1 MNLASTFY
9 TNVVE
14 HKGKLLIRGVNNG
27 QSYLSRINYSP
38 NLYLPTNEESKYKT
52 LDGINLK
59 SKRFDSIVKAKNFYN
74 EYNGIPE
81 YKIYGMNRYNYQY
94 IADEYKGEMRWNKN
108 YIKIFTLDIET
119 ECENGFPDPDTAKE
133 TIICITVKNHS
144 NKQILTWG
152 TGDFISKKTN
162 VTYVKCQNEKHLL
175 LEFLKFW
182 CKNHPDIVT
191 GWNVKF
197 FDIPYL
203 MNRMRFIFDN
213 DTINKFSP
221 WNYVNADRVQMGN
234 KNSQFWNILGVS
246 VLDYFDLYKKFTY
259 VRQESYKLNYIAKV
273 ELGEQKLDNPY
284 ETFKDFYTKDYQRFV
299 EYNIQDV
306 ELVDRLED
314 KMKLI
319 ELCLTMA
326 YDYKVNYTDVYSQVR
341 CWDTLIYNHLL
352 QKNIII
358 PPREDNEKDS
368 QYEGAYVK
376 DPQLGLHN
384 WIVSFDL
391 NSLYPH
397 LIMQYNISPET
408 FVGVEPKAVGVENF
422 LDERLNLKWAKD
434 KNVTIAPNGAMFKRD
449 KQGFLA
455 ELMEKMYTE
464 RVVFKKKAIEAKK
477 EFQKTKDPI
486 YSNEISRCHN
496 IQMAKK
502 IALNSAYGAIGNQY
516 FRYFD
521 VKQAEAIT
529 LGGQLSIRWIER
541 DVNRFMNKIL
551 NTTNVN
557 YIVASDTDS
566 IYLRLDKL
574 VEKVCKGKTTNQ
586 IVDFLDK
593 AAEDKIQKVI
603 DKSFENL
610 AKYVNA
616 YEQKMYM
623 KREAIANK
631 GIWVAKKRYMMN
643 VFDEEGVRYD
653 IPKLKI
659 MGVEAVKSS
668 TPEVCRGKIKDAI
681 RVIMNDSEDALIK
694 FVKDFKE
701 VFKTLSPEEV
711 AFPRSCNNIDKYIE
725 SSQIYKKGTPIHVKG
740 SLIYNH
746 YILKNKLQRKYPL
759 IRDGDK
765 IKFLMLKQP
774 NTVKDTV
781 ISFSTKI
788 PYEFDLH
795 KYVDY
800 DMQFEKT
807 FTDPLRFIL
816 DSIGWKLEREAT
828 LEAFFG

>member
-1 MNLASTFY
+1 MNLASSFY
-9 TNVVE
+9 TNVIE
-14 HKGKLLIRGVNNG
+14 YKGKLLIRGVNNG

-38 NLYLPTNEESKYKT
+38 KLYLPTKEQSKFKT
-52 LDGINLK
+52 LDGTNLK
-59 SKRFDSIVKAKNFYN
+59 SKQFDSISKAKHFYS
-74 EYNGIPE
+74 EYSTIPE
-81 YKIYGMNRYNYQY
+81 YKIFGMNRYNYQF
-94 IADEYKGEMRWNKN
+94 IGDEYKDEIRWNKD

-119 ECENGFPDPDTAKE
+119 TCEDGFPDPDTAKE

-162 VTYVKCQNEKHLL
+162 VTYVKCQNEKHML

-197 FDIPYL
+197 FDIPYV

-213 DTINKFSP
+213 DTINKMSP
-221 WNYVNADRVQMGN
+221 WNYVNADRIQLGK
-234 KNSQFWNILGVS
+234 KNQQYWNILGVS

-259 VRQESYKLNYIAKV
+259 VRQESYRLNYIAKV
-273 ELGEQKLDNPY
+273 ELGESKLENPY
-284 ETFKDFYTKDYQRFV
+284 ETFKDFYTKDYQKFV

-306 ELVDRLED
+306 ELVDKLED

-326 YDYKVNYTDVYSQVR
+326 YEAKVNYTDVYSQVR
-341 CWDTLIYNHLL
+341 CWDTIIYNHLL
-352 QKNIII
+352 KKNIII
-358 PPREDNEKDS
+358 PPREDHDKDT

-397 LIMQYNISPET
+397 LIMQYNLSPET
-408 FVGVEPKAVGVENF
+408 LVGVQPKNMGVENY
-422 LDERLNLKWAKD
+422 LNEKFNLQWAKD
-434 KNVTIAPNGAMFKRD
+434 KNVTVAPNGSMYRRD
-449 KQGFLA
+449 KQGFLP
-455 ELMEKMYTE
+455 ELMEKMYGD
-464 RVVFKKKAIEAKK
+464 RVVFKKKTIEAKK

-486 YSNEISRCHN
+486 YKNEISRCNN

-521 VKQAEAIT
+521 VRIAEAIT
-529 LGGQLSIRWIER
+529 LGGQLSIRWVER
-541 DVNRFMNKIL
+541 DVNKFMNKLL
-551 NTTNVN
+551 NTDNVN
-557 YIVASDTDS
+557 YVVASDTDS
-566 IYLRLDKL
+566 IYLKLDKL
-574 VEKVCKGKTTNQ
+574 VEKVCKDKSPQQ
-586 IVDFLDK
+586 ITDFINK

-603 DKSFENL
+603 DDSFNNL

-616 YEQKMYM
+616 YQQKMIM

-631 GIWVAKKRYMMN
+631 AIWVAKKRYMMN
-643 VFDEEGVRYD
+643 VFDEEGIRFD

-694 FVKDFKE
+694 FVADFKE

-711 AFPRSCNNIDKYIE
+711 AFPRSCNYLDKYVDPN
-725 SSQIYKKGTPIHVKG
+725 SIYKKGTPIHVKG
-740 SLIYNH
+740 ALIYNH
-746 YILKNKLQRKYPL
+746 HILKNKLQRKYPL
-759 IRDGDK
+759 IKDGDK
-765 IKFLMLKQP
+765 IKFLMLRQP

-781 ISFSTKI
+781 VSFATKI

-800 DMQFEKT
+800 ETQFTKT
-807 FTDPLRFIL
+807 FTDPLRFVL

-828 LEAFFG
+828 LESFFV

>member
-1 MNLASTFY
+1 MNLASSFY
-9 TNVVE
+9 TNVIE
-14 HKGKLLIRGVNNG
+14 YKGKLLIRGVNNG

-38 NLYLPTNEESKYKT
+38 KLYLPTKEQSKFKT
-52 LDGINLK
+52 LDGTNLK
-59 SKRFDSIVKAKNFYN
+59 PKQFDTISKAKHFYS
-74 EYNGIPE
+74 EYSTIPE
-81 YKIYGMNRYNYQY
+81 YKIFGMNRYNYQF
-94 IADEYKGEMRWNKN
+94 IGDEYKDEIRWNKD

-119 ECENGFPDPDTAKE
+119 TCEDGFPDPDTAKE

-162 VTYVKCQNEKHLL
+162 VTYVKCQNEKHML

-197 FDIPYL
+197 FDIPYV

-213 DTINKFSP
+213 DTINKMSP
-221 WNYVNADRVQMGN
+221 WNYVNADRIQLGK
-234 KNSQFWNILGVS
+234 KNQQYWNILGVS

-259 VRQESYKLNYIAKV
+259 VRQESYRLNYIAKV
-273 ELGEQKLDNPY
+273 ELGESKLDNPY
-284 ETFKDFYTKDYQRFV
+284 ETFKDFYTKDYQKFV

-306 ELVDRLED
+306 ELVDKLED

-326 YDYKVNYTDVYSQVR
+326 YEAKVNYTDVYSQVR
-341 CWDTLIYNHLL
+341 CWDTIIYNHLL
-352 QKNIII
+352 KKNIII
-358 PPREDNEKDS
+358 PPREDHDKDT

-397 LIMQYNISPET
+397 LIMQYNLSPET
-408 FVGVEPKAVGVENF
+408 LVGVQPKNMGVENY
-422 LDERLNLKWAKD
+422 LNEKFNLQWARD
-434 KNVTIAPNGAMFKRD
+434 KNVTVAPNGSMYRRD
-449 KQGFLA
+449 KQGFLP
-455 ELMEKMYTE
+455 ELMEKMYGD
-464 RVVFKKKAIEAKK
+464 RVVFKKKTIEAKK

-486 YSNEISRCHN
+486 YKNEISRCNN

-521 VKQAEAIT
+521 VRIAEAIT
-529 LGGQLSIRWIER
+529 LGGQLSIRWVER
-541 DVNRFMNKIL
+541 DVNKFMNKLL
-551 NTTNVN
+551 NTDNVN
-557 YIVASDTDS
+557 YVVASDTDS
-566 IYLRLDKL
+566 IYLKLDKL
-574 VEKVCKGKTTNQ
+574 VEKVCKDKSPQQ
-586 IVDFLDK
+586 ITDFINK

-603 DKSFENL
+603 DDSFNNL

-616 YEQKMYM
+616 YQQKMIM

-631 GIWVAKKRYMMN
+631 AIWVAKKRYMMN
-643 VFDEEGVRYD
+643 VFDEEGIRFD

-694 FVKDFKE
+694 FVADFKE

-711 AFPRSCNNIDKYIE
+711 AFPRSCNYIDKYVDPN
-725 SSQIYKKGTPIHVKG
+725 SIYKKGTPIHVKG
-740 SLIYNH
+740 ALIYNH
-746 YILKNKLQRKYPL
+746 HILKNKLQRKYPL
-759 IRDGDK
+759 IKDGDK
-765 IKFLMLKQP
+765 IKFLMLRQP

-781 ISFSTKI
+781 ISFATKI

-800 DMQFEKT
+800 ETQFTKT
-807 FTDPLRFIL
+807 FTDPLRFVL

-828 LEAFFG
+828 LESFFV

>member
-14 HKGKLLIRGVNNG
+14 HKGKLLIRGVANG

-38 NLYLPTNEESKYKT
+38 KLYLPTKEKTNYKT
-52 LDGINLK
+52 LDGTYLK
-59 SKRFDSIVKAKNFYN
+59 SKRFDSISKAKHFYS

-94 IADEYKGEMRWNKN
+94 IADEYKDDMRWNKD
-108 YIKIFTLDIET
+108 YIKLFTLDIET

-133 TIICITVKNHS
+133 MIICITVKNHS

-152 TGDFISKKTN
+152 TGDFISKKAN

-213 DTINKFSP
+213 DTINKMSP

-352 QKNIII
+352 KKNIII
-358 PPREDNEKDS
+358 PPREDHEKDT

-397 LIMQYNISPET
+397 LIMQYSISPET
-408 FVGVEPKAVGVENF
+408 LIGKHQ
-422 LDERLNLKWAKD
+422 LN
-434 KNVTIAPNGAMFKRD
+434 NRI
-449 KQGFLA
+449 A
-455 ELMEKMYTE
+455 ELEKM
-464 RVVFKKKAIEAKK
+464 
-477 EFQKTKDPI
+477 
-486 YSNEISRCHN
+486 
-496 IQMAKK
+496 
-502 IALNSAYGAIGNQY
+502 L
-516 FRYFD
+516 
-521 VKQAEAIT
+521 
-529 LGGQLSIRWIER
+529 
-541 DVNRFMNKIL
+541 
-551 NTTNVN
+551 
-557 YIVASDTDS
+557 
-566 IYLRLDKL
+566 
-574 VEKVCKGKTTNQ
+574 
-586 IVDFLDK
+586 
-593 AAEDKIQKVI
+593 
-603 DKSFENL
+603 
-610 AKYVNA
+610 
-616 YEQKMYM
+616 
-623 KREAIANK
+623 
-631 GIWVAKKRYMMN
+631 
-643 VFDEEGVRYD
+643 
-653 IPKLKI
+653 
-659 MGVEAVKSS
+659 
-668 TPEVCRGKIKDAI
+668 
-681 RVIMNDSEDALIK
+681 
-694 FVKDFKE
+694 
-701 VFKTLSPEEV
+701 
-711 AFPRSCNNIDKYIE
+711 
-725 SSQIYKKGTPIHVKG
+725 
-740 SLIYNH
+740 
-746 YILKNKLQRKYPL
+746 
-759 IRDGDK
+759 
-765 IKFLMLKQP
+765 
-774 NTVKDTV
+774 
-781 ISFSTKI
+781 
-788 PYEFDLH
+788 
-795 KYVDY
+795 
-800 DMQFEKT
+800 
-807 FTDPLRFIL
+807 
-816 DSIGWKLEREAT
+816 
-828 LEAFFG
+828 

>member
-1 MNLASTFY
+1 MNLASSFY
-9 TNVVE
+9 TNVIE
-14 HKGKLLIRGVNNG
+14 YKGKLLIRGVNNG

-38 NLYLPTNEESKYKT
+38 KLYLPTKEQSKFKT
-52 LDGINLK
+52 LDGTNLK
-59 SKRFDSIVKAKNFYN
+59 PKQFDSISKAKHFYS
-74 EYNGIPE
+74 EYSTIPE
-81 YKIYGMNRYNYQY
+81 YKIFGMNRYNYQF
-94 IADEYKGEMRWNKN
+94 IGDEYRDDIRWNKD

-119 ECENGFPDPDTAKE
+119 ECEHGFPDIDTAKE
-133 TIICITVKNHS
+133 SIICITVKNHS

-162 VTYVKCQNEKHLL
+162 ITYVKCQNEKHML

-197 FDIPYL
+197 FDIPYI

-213 DTINKFSP
+213 DTINKMSP
-221 WNYVNADRVQMGN
+221 WNYVNADRIQLGK
-234 KNSQFWNILGVS
+234 KNQQYWNILGVS

-259 VRQESYKLNYIAKV
+259 VRQESYRLNYIAKV
-273 ELGEQKLDNPY
+273 ELGESKLDNPY
-284 ETFKDFYTKDYQRFV
+284 ETFKDFYTKDYQKFV

-306 ELVDRLED
+306 ELVDKLED

-326 YDYKVNYTDVYSQVR
+326 YEAKVNYTDVYSQVR
-341 CWDTLIYNHLL
+341 CWDTIIYNHLL
-352 QKNIII
+352 KKNIMI
-358 PPREDNEKDS
+358 PPREEHDKDT

-397 LIMQYNISPET
+397 LIMQYNLSPET
-408 FVGVEPKAVGVENF
+408 LVGVQPKNMGVENY
-422 LDERLNLKWAKD
+422 LNQKFNLQWARD
-434 KNVTIAPNGAMFKRD
+434 KNVAVAPNGSMYRRD
-449 KQGFLA
+449 KQGFLP
-455 ELMEKMYTE
+455 ELMEKMYGD
-464 RVVFKKKAIEAKK
+464 RVVFKKKTIEAKK

-486 YSNEISRCHN
+486 YKNEISRCNN

-521 VKQAEAIT
+521 VRIAEAIT
-529 LGGQLSIRWIER
+529 LGGQLAIRWVEN
-541 DVNRFMNKIL
+541 DVNRFMNKLL
-551 NTTNVN
+551 NTDNVN
-557 YIVASDTDS
+557 YVVASDTDS
-566 IYLRLDKL
+566 IYLKLDKL
-574 VEKVCKGKTTNQ
+574 VEKVCKDKSPQQ
-586 IVDFLDK
+586 ITDFINK

-603 DKSFENL
+603 DDSFKNL
-610 AKYVNA
+610 ATYVNA
-616 YEQKMYM
+616 YEQKMFM

-631 GIWVAKKRYMMN
+631 AIWVAKKRYMMN
-643 VFDEEGVRYD
+643 VFDEEGIRFD

-694 FVKDFKE
+694 FVADFKE

-711 AFPRSCNNIDKYIE
+711 AFPRSCNYIDKYVDPN
-725 SSQIYKKGTPIHVKG
+725 SIYKKGTPIHVKG
-740 SLIYNH
+740 ALIYNH
-746 YILKNKLQRKYPL
+746 HILKNKLQMKYPL
-759 IRDGDK
+759 IKDGDK
-765 IKFLMLKQP
+765 IKFLMLRQP

-781 ISFSTKI
+781 ISFATKI

-800 DMQFEKT
+800 ETQFTKT
-807 FTDPLRFIL
+807 FTDPLRFVL

-828 LEAFFG
+828 LESFFV

>member
-455 ELMEKMYTE
+455 ELMDKMYTE

-486 YSNEISRCHN
+486 YQNEISRCHN

-631 GIWVAKKRYMMN
+631 GIWVAKKRYMRN

>member
-1 MNLASTFY
+1 MNLASSFY
-9 TNVVE
+9 TNVIE
-14 HKGKLLIRGVNNG
+14 YKGKLLIRGVNTG

-38 NLYLPTNEESKYKT
+38 KLYLPTKEQSKFKT
-52 LDGINLK
+52 LDGTNLK
-59 SKRFDSIVKAKNFYN
+59 PKQFDSISKAKHFYS
-74 EYNGIPE
+74 EYSTIPE
-81 YKIYGMNRYNYQY
+81 YKIFGMNRYNYQF
-94 IADEYKGEMRWNKN
+94 IGDEYKDEIRWNKD

-119 ECENGFPDPDTAKE
+119 TCEDGFPDPDTAKE

-162 VTYVKCQNEKHLL
+162 VTYVKCQNEKHML

-197 FDIPYL
+197 FDIPYV

-213 DTINKFSP
+213 DTINKMSP
-221 WNYVNADRVQMGN
+221 WNYVNADRIQLGK
-234 KNSQFWNILGVS
+234 KNQQYWNILGVS

-259 VRQESYKLNYIAKV
+259 VRQESYRLNYIAKV
-273 ELGEQKLDNPY
+273 ELGESKLENPY
-284 ETFKDFYTKDYQRFV
+284 ETFKDFYTKDYQKFV

-306 ELVDRLED
+306 ELVDKLED

-326 YDYKVNYTDVYSQVR
+326 YEAKVNYTDVYSQVR
-341 CWDTLIYNHLL
+341 CWDTIIYNHLL
-352 QKNIII
+352 KKNIII
-358 PPREDNEKDS
+358 PPREDHDKDT

-397 LIMQYNISPET
+397 LIMQYNLSPET
-408 FVGVEPKAVGVENF
+408 LVGVQPKNMGVENY
-422 LDERLNLKWAKD
+422 LNEKFNLQWAKD
-434 KNVTIAPNGAMFKRD
+434 KNVTVAPNGSMYRRD
-449 KQGFLA
+449 KQGFLP
-455 ELMEKMYTE
+455 ELMEKMYGD
-464 RVVFKKKAIEAKK
+464 RVVFKKKTIEAKK

-486 YSNEISRCHN
+486 YKNEISRCNN

-521 VKQAEAIT
+521 VRIAEAIT
-529 LGGQLSIRWIER
+529 LGGQLSIRWVER
-541 DVNRFMNKIL
+541 DVNKFMNKLL
-551 NTTNVN
+551 NTDNVN
-557 YIVASDTDS
+557 YVVASDTDS
-566 IYLRLDKL
+566 IYLKLDKL
-574 VEKVCKGKTTNQ
+574 VEKVCKDKSPQQ
-586 IVDFLDK
+586 ITDFINK

-603 DKSFENL
+603 DDSFNNL

-616 YEQKMYM
+616 YQQKMIM

-631 GIWVAKKRYMMN
+631 AIWVAKKRYMMN
-643 VFDEEGVRYD
+643 VFDEEGIRFD

-694 FVKDFKE
+694 FVADFKE

-711 AFPRSCNNIDKYIE
+711 AFPRSCNYLDKYVDPN
-725 SSQIYKKGTPIHVKG
+725 SIYKKGTPIHVKG
-740 SLIYNH
+740 ALIYNH
-746 YILKNKLQRKYPL
+746 HILKNKLQRKYPL
-759 IRDGDK
+759 IKDGDK
-765 IKFLMLKQP
+765 IKFLMLRQP

-781 ISFSTKI
+781 ISFATKI

-800 DMQFEKT
+800 ETQFTKT
-807 FTDPLRFIL
+807 FTDPLRFVL

-828 LEAFFG
+828 LESFFV

>member
-1 MNLASTFY
+1 M
-9 TNVVE
+9 
-14 HKGKLLIRGVNNG
+14 
-27 QSYLSRINYSP
+27 
-38 NLYLPTNEESKYKT
+38 
-52 LDGINLK
+52 
-59 SKRFDSIVKAKNFYN
+59 
-74 EYNGIPE
+74 
-81 YKIYGMNRYNYQY
+81 
-94 IADEYKGEMRWNKN
+94 
-108 YIKIFTLDIET
+108 
-119 ECENGFPDPDTAKE
+119 
-133 TIICITVKNHS
+133 
-144 NKQILTWG
+144 
-152 TGDFISKKTN
+152 
-162 VTYVKCQNEKHLL
+162 L

-197 FDIPYL
+197 FDIPYI

-213 DTINKFSP
+213 DTINKMSP
-221 WNYVNADRVQMGN
+221 WNYVNADRIQLGK
-234 KNSQFWNILGVS
+234 KNQQYWNILGVS

-259 VRQESYKLNYIAKV
+259 VRQESYRLNYIAKV
-273 ELGEQKLDNPY
+273 ELGESKLENPY

-306 ELVDRLED
+306 ELVDKLED

-326 YDYKVNYTDVYSQVR
+326 YEAKVNYTDVYSQVR
-341 CWDTLIYNHLL
+341 CWDTIIYNHLL
-352 QKNIII
+352 KKNIII
-358 PPREDNEKDS
+358 PPREDHDKDT

-397 LIMQYNISPET
+397 LIMQYNLSPET
-408 FVGVEPKAVGVENF
+408 LVGVQPKNMGVENY
-422 LDERLNLKWAKD
+422 LNEKFNLQWAKD
-434 KNVTIAPNGAMFKRD
+434 KNVTVAPNGSMYRRD
-449 KQGFLA
+449 KQGFLP
-455 ELMEKMYTE
+455 ELMEKMYGD
-464 RVVFKKKAIEAKK
+464 RVVFKKKTIEAKK

-486 YSNEISRCHN
+486 YKNEISRCNN

-521 VKQAEAIT
+521 VRIAEAIT
-529 LGGQLSIRWIER
+529 LGGQLSIRWVER
-541 DVNRFMNKIL
+541 DVNRFMNKLL
-551 NTTNVN
+551 NTDNVN
-557 YIVASDTDS
+557 YVVASDTDS
-566 IYLRLDKL
+566 IYLKLDKL
-574 VEKVCKGKTTNQ
+574 VEKVCKDKSPQQ
-586 IVDFLDK
+586 ITDFINK

-603 DKSFENL
+603 DDSFNNL

-616 YEQKMYM
+616 YQQKMIM

-631 GIWVAKKRYMMN
+631 AIWVAKKRYMMN
-643 VFDEEGVRYD
+643 VFDEEGIRFD

-694 FVKDFKE
+694 FVADFKE

-711 AFPRSCNNIDKYIE
+711 AFPRSCNYIDKYVDPN
-725 SSQIYKKGTPIHVKG
+725 SIYKKGTPIHVKG
-740 SLIYNH
+740 ALIYNH
-746 YILKNKLQRKYPL
+746 HILKNKLQRKYPL
-759 IRDGDK
+759 INDGDK
-765 IKFLMLKQP
+765 IKFLMLRQP

-781 ISFSTKI
+781 ISFATKI

-800 DMQFEKT
+800 ETQFTKT
-807 FTDPLRFIL
+807 FTDPLRFVL

-828 LEAFFG
+828 LESFFV

>member
-1 MNLASTFY
+1 MNLASSFY
-9 TNVVE
+9 TNVIE
-14 HKGKLLIRGVNNG
+14 YKGKLLIRGVNNG

-38 NLYLPTNEESKYKT
+38 KLYLPTKEQSKFKT
-52 LDGINLK
+52 LDGTNLK
-59 SKRFDSIVKAKNFYN
+59 PKQFDSISKAKHFYS
-74 EYNGIPE
+74 EYSTIPE
-81 YKIYGMNRYNYQY
+81 YKIFGMNRYNYQF
-94 IADEYKGEMRWNKN
+94 IGDEYKDEIRWNKD

-119 ECENGFPDPDTAKE
+119 TCEDGFPDPDTAKE

-162 VTYVKCQNEKHLL
+162 VTYVKCQNEKHML

-197 FDIPYL
+197 FDIPYV

-213 DTINKFSP
+213 DTINKMSP
-221 WNYVNADRVQMGN
+221 WNYVNADRIQLGK
-234 KNSQFWNILGVS
+234 KNQQYWNILGVS

-259 VRQESYKLNYIAKV
+259 VRQESYRLNYIAKV
-273 ELGEQKLDNPY
+273 ELGETKIDNPY
-284 ETFKDFYTKDYQRFV
+284 ETFKDFYTKDYQQFV

-306 ELVDRLED
+306 ELVDKLED

-326 YDYKVNYTDVYSQVR
+326 YEAKVNYTDVYSQVR
-341 CWDTLIYNHLL
+341 CWDTIIYNHLL
-352 QKNIII
+352 KKNIII
-358 PPREDNEKDS
+358 PPREDHDKDT

-397 LIMQYNISPET
+397 LIMQYNLSPET
-408 FVGVEPKAVGVENF
+408 LVGVQPKNMGVENY
-422 LDERLNLKWAKD
+422 LNEKFNLQWARD
-434 KNVTIAPNGAMFKRD
+434 KNVTVAPNGSMYRRD
-449 KQGFLA
+449 KQGFLP
-455 ELMEKMYTE
+455 ELMEKMYGD
-464 RVVFKKKAIEAKK
+464 RVVFKKKTIEAKK

-486 YSNEISRCHN
+486 YKNEISRCNN

-521 VKQAEAIT
+521 VRIAEAIT
-529 LGGQLSIRWIER
+529 LGGQLSIRWVER
-541 DVNRFMNKIL
+541 DVNKFMNKLL
-551 NTTNVN
+551 NTDNVN
-557 YIVASDTDS
+557 YVVASDTDS
-566 IYLRLDKL
+566 IYLKLDKL
-574 VEKVCKGKTTNQ
+574 VEKVCKDKSPQQ
-586 IVDFLDK
+586 ITDFINK

-603 DKSFENL
+603 DDSFNNL

-616 YEQKMYM
+616 YQQKMIM

-631 GIWVAKKRYMMN
+631 AIWVAKKRYMMN
-643 VFDEEGVRYD
+643 VFDEEGIRFD

-694 FVKDFKE
+694 FVADFKE

-711 AFPRSCNNIDKYIE
+711 AFPRSCNYIDKYVDPN
-725 SSQIYKKGTPIHVKG
+725 SIYKKGTPIHVKG
-740 SLIYNH
+740 ALIYNH
-746 YILKNKLQRKYPL
+746 HILKNKLQRKYPL
-759 IRDGDK
+759 IKDGDK
-765 IKFLMLKQP
+765 IKFLMLRQP

-781 ISFSTKI
+781 ISFATKI

-800 DMQFEKT
+800 ETQFTKT
-807 FTDPLRFIL
+807 FTDPLRFVL

-828 LEAFFG
+828 LESFFV

>member
-1 MNLASTFY
+1 MNLASSFY
-9 TNVVE
+9 TNVIE
-14 HKGKLLIRGVNNG
+14 YKGKLLIRGVNNV

-38 NLYLPTNEESKYKT
+38 KLYLPTKEQSKFKT
-52 LDGINLK
+52 LDGTNLK
-59 SKRFDSIVKAKNFYN
+59 PKQFDTISKAKHFYS
-74 EYNGIPE
+74 EYSTIPE
-81 YKIYGMNRYNYQY
+81 YKIFGMNRYNYQF
-94 IADEYKGEMRWNKN
+94 IGDEYKDEIRWNKD

-119 ECENGFPDPDTAKE
+119 ECEHGFPDIDTAKE

-162 VTYVKCQNEKHLL
+162 VTYVKCQNEKHML

-197 FDIPYL
+197 FDIPYV

-213 DTINKFSP
+213 DTINKMSP
-221 WNYVNADRVQMGN
+221 WNYVNADRIQLGK
-234 KNSQFWNILGVS
+234 KNQQYWNILGVS

-259 VRQESYKLNYIAKV
+259 VRQESYRLNYIAKV
-273 ELGEQKLDNPY
+273 ELGESKLENPY
-284 ETFKDFYTKDYQRFV
+284 ETFKDFYTKDYQKFV

-306 ELVDRLED
+306 ELVDKLED

-326 YDYKVNYTDVYSQVR
+326 YEAKVNYTDVYSQVR
-341 CWDTLIYNHLL
+341 CWDTIIYNHLL
-352 QKNIII
+352 KKNIII
-358 PPREDNEKDS
+358 PPREDHDKDT

-397 LIMQYNISPET
+397 LIMQYNLSPET
-408 FVGVEPKAVGVENF
+408 LVGVQPKNMGVENY
-422 LDERLNLKWAKD
+422 LNEKFNLQWAKD
-434 KNVTIAPNGAMFKRD
+434 KNVTVAPNGSMYRRD
-449 KQGFLA
+449 KQGFLP
-455 ELMEKMYTE
+455 ELMEKMYGD
-464 RVVFKKKAIEAKK
+464 RVVFKKKTIEAKK

-486 YSNEISRCHN
+486 YKNEISRCNN

-521 VKQAEAIT
+521 VRIAEAIT
-529 LGGQLSIRWIER
+529 LGGQLSIRWVER
-541 DVNRFMNKIL
+541 DVNKFMNKLL
-551 NTTNVN
+551 NTDNVN
-557 YIVASDTDS
+557 YVVASDTDS
-566 IYLRLDKL
+566 IYLKLDKL
-574 VEKVCKGKTTNQ
+574 VEKVCKDKSPQQ
-586 IVDFLDK
+586 ITDFINK

-603 DKSFENL
+603 DDSFNNL

-616 YEQKMYM
+616 YQQKMIM

-631 GIWVAKKRYMMN
+631 AIWVAKKRYMMN
-643 VFDEEGVRYD
+643 VFDEEGIRFD

-694 FVKDFKE
+694 FVADFKE

-711 AFPRSCNNIDKYIE
+711 AFPRSCNYIDKYVDPN
-725 SSQIYKKGTPIHVKG
+725 SIYKKGTPIHVKG
-740 SLIYNH
+740 ALIYNH
-746 YILKNKLQRKYPL
+746 HILKNKLQRKYPL
-759 IRDGDK
+759 IKDGDK
-765 IKFLMLKQP
+765 IKFLMLRQP

-781 ISFSTKI
+781 ISFATKI

-800 DMQFEKT
+800 ETQFTKT
-807 FTDPLRFIL
+807 FTDPLRFVL

-828 LEAFFG
+828 LESFFV

>member
-1 MNLASTFY
+1 MNLASSFY
-9 TNVVE
+9 TNVIE
-14 HKGKLLIRGVNNG
+14 YKGKLLIRGVNNG

-38 NLYLPTNEESKYKT
+38 KLYLPTKEQSKFKT
-52 LDGINLK
+52 LDGTNLK
-59 SKRFDSIVKAKNFYN
+59 PKQFDTISKAKHFYS
-74 EYNGIPE
+74 EYSTIPE
-81 YKIYGMNRYNYQY
+81 YKIFGMNRYNYQF
-94 IADEYKGEMRWNKN
+94 IGDEYKDEIRWNKD

-119 ECENGFPDPDTAKE
+119 TCEDGFPDPDTAKE

-162 VTYVKCQNEKHLL
+162 VTYVKCQNEKHML

-197 FDIPYL
+197 FDIPYV

-213 DTINKFSP
+213 DTINKMSP
-221 WNYVNADRVQMGN
+221 WNYVNADRIQLGK
-234 KNSQFWNILGVS
+234 KNQQYWNILGVS

-259 VRQESYKLNYIAKV
+259 VRQESYRLNYIAKV
-273 ELGEQKLDNPY
+273 ELGESKLENPY
-284 ETFKDFYTKDYQRFV
+284 ETFKDFYTKDYQQFV

-306 ELVDRLED
+306 ELVDKLED

-326 YDYKVNYTDVYSQVR
+326 YEAKVNYTDVYSQVR
-341 CWDTLIYNHLL
+341 CWDTIIYNHLL
-352 QKNIII
+352 KKNIII
-358 PPREDNEKDS
+358 PPREDHDKDT

-397 LIMQYNISPET
+397 LIMQYNLSPET
-408 FVGVEPKAVGVENF
+408 LVGVQPKNMGVENY
-422 LDERLNLKWAKD
+422 LNEKFNLQWAKD
-434 KNVTIAPNGAMFKRD
+434 KNVTVAPNGSMYRRD
-449 KQGFLA
+449 KQGFLP
-455 ELMEKMYTE
+455 ELMEKMYGD
-464 RVVFKKKAIEAKK
+464 RVVFKKKTIEAKK

-486 YSNEISRCHN
+486 YKNEISRCNN

-521 VKQAEAIT
+521 VRIAEAIT
-529 LGGQLSIRWIER
+529 LGGQLSIRWVER
-541 DVNRFMNKIL
+541 DVNKFMNKLL
-551 NTTNVN
+551 NTDNVN
-557 YIVASDTDS
+557 YVVASDTDS
-566 IYLRLDKL
+566 IYLKLDKL
-574 VEKVCKGKTTNQ
+574 VEKVCKDKSPQQ
-586 IVDFLDK
+586 ITDFINK

-603 DKSFENL
+603 DDSFNNL

-616 YEQKMYM
+616 YQQKMIM

-631 GIWVAKKRYMMN
+631 AIWVAKKRYMMN
-643 VFDEEGVRYD
+643 VFDEEGIRFD

-694 FVKDFKE
+694 FVADFKE

-711 AFPRSCNNIDKYIE
+711 AFPRSCNYIDKYVDPN
-725 SSQIYKKGTPIHVKG
+725 SIYKKGTPIHVKG
-740 SLIYNH
+740 ALIYNH
-746 YILKNKLQRKYPL
+746 HILKNKLQRKYPL
-759 IRDGDK
+759 IKDGDK

-781 ISFSTKI
+781 ISFATKI

-800 DMQFEKT
+800 ETQFTKT
-807 FTDPLRFIL
+807 FTDPLRFVL

-828 LEAFFG
+828 LESFFV

>member
-643 VFDEEGVRYD
+643 VFDEEGVRFD

-681 RVIMNDSEDALIK
+681 RVIMNDNEDALIK

>member
-1 MNLASTFY
+1 M
-9 TNVVE
+9 
-14 HKGKLLIRGVNNG
+14 
-27 QSYLSRINYSP
+27 
-38 NLYLPTNEESKYKT
+38 
-52 LDGINLK
+52 
-59 SKRFDSIVKAKNFYN
+59 
-74 EYNGIPE
+74 
-81 YKIYGMNRYNYQY
+81 
-94 IADEYKGEMRWNKN
+94 
-108 YIKIFTLDIET
+108 
-119 ECENGFPDPDTAKE
+119 
-133 TIICITVKNHS
+133 
-144 NKQILTWG
+144 
-152 TGDFISKKTN
+152 
-162 VTYVKCQNEKHLL
+162 L

-197 FDIPYL
+197 FDIPYV

-213 DTINKFSP
+213 DTINKMSP
-221 WNYVNADRVQMGN
+221 WNYVNADRIQLGK
-234 KNSQFWNILGVS
+234 KNQQYWNILGVS

-259 VRQESYKLNYIAKV
+259 VRQESYRLNYIAKV
-273 ELGEQKLDNPY
+273 ELGESKLDNPY
-284 ETFKDFYTKDYQRFV
+284 ETFKDFYTKDYQKFV

-306 ELVDRLED
+306 ELVDKLED

-326 YDYKVNYTDVYSQVR
+326 YEAKVNYTDVYSQVR
-341 CWDTLIYNHLL
+341 CWDTIIYNHLL
-352 QKNIII
+352 KKNIII
-358 PPREDNEKDS
+358 PPREDHDKDT

-397 LIMQYNISPET
+397 LIMQYNLSPET
-408 FVGVEPKAVGVENF
+408 LVGVQPKNMGVENY
-422 LDERLNLKWAKD
+422 LNEKFNLQWAKD
-434 KNVTIAPNGAMFKRD
+434 KNVTVAPNGSMYRRD
-449 KQGFLA
+449 KQGFLP
-455 ELMEKMYTE
+455 ELMEKMYGD
-464 RVVFKKKAIEAKK
+464 RVVFKKKTIEAKK

-486 YSNEISRCHN
+486 YKNEISRCNN

-521 VKQAEAIT
+521 VRIAEAIT
-529 LGGQLSIRWIER
+529 LGGQLSIRWVER
-541 DVNRFMNKIL
+541 DVNKFMNKLL
-551 NTTNVN
+551 NTDNVN
-557 YIVASDTDS
+557 YVVASDTDS
-566 IYLRLDKL
+566 IYLKLDKL
-574 VEKVCKGKTTNQ
+574 VEKVCKDKSPQQ
-586 IVDFLDK
+586 ITDFINK

-603 DKSFENL
+603 DDSFNNL

-616 YEQKMYM
+616 YQQKMIM

-631 GIWVAKKRYMMN
+631 AIWVAKKRYMMN
-643 VFDEEGVRYD
+643 VFDEEGIRFD

-694 FVKDFKE
+694 FVADFKE

-711 AFPRSCNNIDKYIE
+711 AFPRSCNYLDKYVDPN
-725 SSQIYKKGTPIHVKG
+725 SIYKKGTPIHVKG
-740 SLIYNH
+740 ALIYNH
-746 YILKNKLQRKYPL
+746 HILKNKLQRKYPL
-759 IRDGDK
+759 IKDGDK
-765 IKFLMLKQP
+765 IKFLMLRQP

-781 ISFSTKI
+781 VSFSTKI

-800 DMQFEKT
+800 ETQFTKT
-807 FTDPLRFIL
+807 FTDPLRFVL

-828 LEAFFG
+828 LESFFV

>member
-1 MNLASTFY
+1 MNLASSFY
-9 TNVVE
+9 TNVIE
-14 HKGKLLIRGVNNG
+14 YKGKLLIRGVNNG

-38 NLYLPTNEESKYKT
+38 KLYLPTKEQSKFKT
-52 LDGINLK
+52 LDGTNLK
-59 SKRFDSIVKAKNFYN
+59 PKQFDSISKAKHFYS
-74 EYNGIPE
+74 EYSTIPE
-81 YKIYGMNRYNYQY
+81 YKIFGMNRYNYQF
-94 IADEYKGEMRWNKN
+94 IGDEYRDDIRWNKD

-119 ECENGFPDPDTAKE
+119 ECEHGFPDIDTAKE

-162 VTYVKCQNEKHLL
+162 VTYVKCQNEKHML

-197 FDIPYL
+197 FDIPYI

-213 DTINKFSP
+213 DTINKMSP
-221 WNYVNADRVQMGN
+221 WNYVNADRIQLGK
-234 KNSQFWNILGVS
+234 KNQQYWNILGVS

-259 VRQESYKLNYIAKV
+259 VRQESYRLNYIAKV
-273 ELGEQKLDNPY
+273 ELGESKLDNPY
-284 ETFKDFYTKDYQRFV
+284 ETFKDFYTKDYQKFV

-306 ELVDRLED
+306 ELVDKLED

-326 YDYKVNYTDVYSQVR
+326 YEAKVNYTDVYSQVR
-341 CWDTLIYNHLL
+341 CWDTIIYNHLL
-352 QKNIII
+352 KKNIMI
-358 PPREDNEKDS
+358 PPREDHDKDT

-397 LIMQYNISPET
+397 LIMQYNLSPET
-408 FVGVEPKAVGVENF
+408 LVGVQPKNMGVENY
-422 LDERLNLKWAKD
+422 LNEKFNLQWARD
-434 KNVTIAPNGAMFKRD
+434 KNVTVAPNGSMYRRD
-449 KQGFLA
+449 KQGFLP
-455 ELMEKMYTE
+455 ELMEKMYGD
-464 RVVFKKKAIEAKK
+464 RVVFKKKTIEAKK

-486 YSNEISRCHN
+486 YKNEISRCNN

-521 VKQAEAIT
+521 VRIAEAIT
-529 LGGQLSIRWIER
+529 LGGQLSIRWVER
-541 DVNRFMNKIL
+541 DVNRFMNKLL
-551 NTTNVN
+551 NTDNVN
-557 YIVASDTDS
+557 YVVASDTDS
-566 IYLRLDKL
+566 IYLKLDKL
-574 VEKVCKGKTTNQ
+574 VEKVCKDKSPQQ
-586 IVDFLDK
+586 ITDFINK

-603 DKSFENL
+603 DDSFKNL

-616 YEQKMYM
+616 YQQKMIM

-631 GIWVAKKRYMMN
+631 AIWVAKKRYMMN
-643 VFDEEGVRYD
+643 VFDEEGIRFD

-694 FVKDFKE
+694 FVADFKE

-711 AFPRSCNNIDKYIE
+711 AFPRSCNYIDKYVDPN
-725 SSQIYKKGTPIHVKG
+725 SIYKKGTPIHVKG
-740 SLIYNH
+740 ALVYNH
-746 YILKNKLQRKYPL
+746 HILKNKLQMKYPL
-759 IRDGDK
+759 IKDGDK
-765 IKFLMLKQP
+765 IKFLMLRQP

-781 ISFSTKI
+781 ISFATKI

-800 DMQFEKT
+800 ETQFTKT
-807 FTDPLRFIL
+807 FTDPLRFVL

-828 LEAFFG
+828 LESFFV

>member
-1 MNLASTFY
+1 MNLASSFY
-9 TNVVE
+9 TNVIE
-14 HKGKLLIRGVNNG
+14 YKGKLLIRGVNNG

-38 NLYLPTNEESKYKT
+38 KLYLPTKEQSKFKT
-52 LDGINLK
+52 LDGTNLK
-59 SKRFDSIVKAKNFYN
+59 PKQFDTISKAKHFYS
-74 EYNGIPE
+74 EYSTIPE
-81 YKIYGMNRYNYQY
+81 YKIFGMNRYNYQF
-94 IADEYKGEMRWNKN
+94 IGDEYKDEIRWNKD

-119 ECENGFPDPDTAKE
+119 TCEDGFPDPDTAKE

-162 VTYVKCQNEKHLL
+162 VTYVKCQNEKHML

-197 FDIPYL
+197 FDIPYV

-213 DTINKFSP
+213 DTINKMSP
-221 WNYVNADRVQMGN
+221 WNYVNADRIQLGK
-234 KNSQFWNILGVS
+234 KNQQYWNILGVS

-259 VRQESYKLNYIAKV
+259 VRQESYRLNYIAKV
-273 ELGEQKLDNPY
+273 ELGESKLENPY
-284 ETFKDFYTKDYQRFV
+284 ETFKDFYTKDYQKFV

-306 ELVDRLED
+306 ELVDKLED

-326 YDYKVNYTDVYSQVR
+326 YEAKVNYTDVYSQVR
-341 CWDTLIYNHLL
+341 CWDTIIYNHLL
-352 QKNIII
+352 KKNIII
-358 PPREDNEKDS
+358 PPREDHDKDT

-397 LIMQYNISPET
+397 LIMQYNLSPET
-408 FVGVEPKAVGVENF
+408 LVGVQPKNMGVENY
-422 LDERLNLKWAKD
+422 LNEKFNLQWAKD
-434 KNVTIAPNGAMFKRD
+434 KNVTVAPNGSMYRRD
-449 KQGFLA
+449 KQGFLP
-455 ELMEKMYTE
+455 ELMEKMYGD
-464 RVVFKKKAIEAKK
+464 RVVFKKKTIEAKK

-486 YSNEISRCHN
+486 YKNEISRCNN

-521 VKQAEAIT
+521 VRIAEAIT
-529 LGGQLSIRWIER
+529 LGGQLSIRWVER
-541 DVNRFMNKIL
+541 DVNKFMNKLL
-551 NTTNVN
+551 NTDNVN
-557 YIVASDTDS
+557 YVVASDTDS
-566 IYLRLDKL
+566 IYLKLDKL
-574 VEKVCKGKTTNQ
+574 VEKVCKDKSPQQ
-586 IVDFLDK
+586 ITDFINK

-603 DKSFENL
+603 DDSFNNL

-616 YEQKMYM
+616 YQQKMIM

-643 VFDEEGVRYD
+643 VFDEEGIRFD

-694 FVKDFKE
+694 FVADFKE

-711 AFPRSCNNIDKYIE
+711 AFPRSCNYLDKYVDPN
-725 SSQIYKKGTPIHVKG
+725 SIYKKGTPIHVKG
-740 SLIYNH
+740 ALIYNH
-746 YILKNKLQRKYPL
+746 HILKNKLQRKYPL
-759 IRDGDK
+759 IKDGDK
-765 IKFLMLKQP
+765 IKFLMLRQP

-781 ISFSTKI
+781 ISFATKI

-800 DMQFEKT
+800 ETQFTKT
-807 FTDPLRFIL
+807 FTDPLRFVL

-828 LEAFFG
+828 LESFFV

>member
-1 MNLASTFY
+1 MNLASSFY
-9 TNVVE
+9 TNVIE
-14 HKGKLLIRGVNNG
+14 YKGKLLIRGVNNG

-38 NLYLPTNEESKYKT
+38 KLYLPTKEQSKFKT
-52 LDGINLK
+52 LDGTNLK
-59 SKRFDSIVKAKNFYN
+59 PKQFDTISKAKHFYS
-74 EYNGIPE
+74 EYSTIPE
-81 YKIYGMNRYNYQY
+81 YKIFGMNRYNYQF
-94 IADEYKGEMRWNKN
+94 IGDEYKDEIRWNKD

-119 ECENGFPDPDTAKE
+119 TCEDGFPDPDTAKE

-162 VTYVKCQNEKHLL
+162 VTYVKCQNEKHML

-197 FDIPYL
+197 FDIPYV

-213 DTINKFSP
+213 DTINKMSP
-221 WNYVNADRVQMGN
+221 WNYVNADRIQLGK
-234 KNSQFWNILGVS
+234 KNQQYWNILGVS

-259 VRQESYKLNYIAKV
+259 VRQESYRLNYIAKV
-273 ELGEQKLDNPY
+273 ELGESKLDNPY
-284 ETFKDFYTKDYQRFV
+284 ETFKDFYTKDYQKFV

-306 ELVDRLED
+306 ELVDKLED

-326 YDYKVNYTDVYSQVR
+326 YEAKVNYTDVYSQVR
-341 CWDTLIYNHLL
+341 CWDTIIYNHLL
-352 QKNIII
+352 KKNIII
-358 PPREDNEKDS
+358 PPREDHDKDT

-397 LIMQYNISPET
+397 LIMQYNLSPET
-408 FVGVEPKAVGVENF
+408 LVGVQPKNMGVENY
-422 LDERLNLKWAKD
+422 LNEKFNLQWARD
-434 KNVTIAPNGAMFKRD
+434 KNVTVAPNGSMYRRD
-449 KQGFLA
+449 KQGFLP
-455 ELMEKMYTE
+455 ELMEKMYGD
-464 RVVFKKKAIEAKK
+464 RVVFKKKTIEAKK

-486 YSNEISRCHN
+486 YKNEISRCNN

-521 VKQAEAIT
+521 VRIAEAIT
-529 LGGQLSIRWIER
+529 LGGQLSIRWVER
-541 DVNRFMNKIL
+541 DVNKFMNKLL
-551 NTTNVN
+551 NTDNVN
-557 YIVASDTDS
+557 YVVASDTDS
-566 IYLRLDKL
+566 IYLKLDKL
-574 VEKVCKGKTTNQ
+574 VEKVCKDKSPQQ
-586 IVDFLDK
+586 ITDFINK

-603 DKSFENL
+603 DDSFNNL

-616 YEQKMYM
+616 YQQKMIM

-631 GIWVAKKRYMMN
+631 AIWVAKKRYMMN
-643 VFDEEGVRYD
+643 VFDEEGIRFD

-694 FVKDFKE
+694 FVADFKE

-711 AFPRSCNNIDKYIE
+711 AFPRSCNYIDKYVDPN
-725 SSQIYKKGTPIHVKG
+725 SIYKKGTPIHVKG
-740 SLIYNH
+740 ALIYNH
-746 YILKNKLQRKYPL
+746 HILKNKLQRKYPL
-759 IRDGDK
+759 IKDGDK
-765 IKFLMLKQP
+765 IKFLMLRQP

-781 ISFSTKI
+781 ISFATRI

-800 DMQFEKT
+800 ETQFTKT
-807 FTDPLRFIL
+807 FTDPLRFVL

-828 LEAFFG
+828 LESFFV